1 MHCHYYVNV
10 VSIIYLCIVQSTY
23 AVSKCSAIFFF
34 FFGSGGRGEAAAVPV
49 FEIVIVS
56 LTRMYASLKSH
67 KLDFIIEVLNLILII
82 GVVRST

>member
-1 MHCHYYVNV
+1 MSLVLSICILFNPFMLSVNV
-10 VSIIYLCIVQSTY
+10 AL
-23 AVSKCSAIFFF
+23 FFF
-34 FFGSGGRGEAAAVPV
+34 FFFGGSGGRGEAAAVPV

-67 KLDFIIEVLNLILII
+67 KLDFILEVLNLILII